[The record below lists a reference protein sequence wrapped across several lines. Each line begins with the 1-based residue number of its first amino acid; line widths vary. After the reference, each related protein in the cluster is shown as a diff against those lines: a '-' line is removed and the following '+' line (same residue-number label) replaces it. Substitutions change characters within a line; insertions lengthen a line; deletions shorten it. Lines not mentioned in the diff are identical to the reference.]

1 MSSEEVEDSRSRSFS
16 AEDQVSAG
24 LSLRPTRP
32 TRPAKQLRSQE
43 LGQEVRRSQEQGLQF
58 FRLQGSEEAMKAH
71 SNIRPRQTE
80 PFIAS
85 EAVTEGGS
93 SHKRPPVS

>member
-16 AEDQVSAG
+16 AEDQV
-24 LSLRPTRP
+24 LRPTRP

-58 FRLQGSEEAMKAH
+58 FRLQGSEEAMRAH

-93 SHKRPPVS
+93 SHERPPVS